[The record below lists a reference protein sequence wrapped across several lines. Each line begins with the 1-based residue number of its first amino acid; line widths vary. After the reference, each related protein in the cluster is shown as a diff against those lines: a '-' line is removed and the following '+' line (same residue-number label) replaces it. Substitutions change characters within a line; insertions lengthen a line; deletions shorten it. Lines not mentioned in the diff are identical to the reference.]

1 MVTHTNILDIS
12 TTSIYTNNDITIY
25 CVQQNDYPI
34 DLPACISH
42 EILFEVGLPIVNYN
56 GDAYF
61 MQLKHVAA
69 ITIAILKVV
78 H

>member
-12 TTSIYTNNDITIY
+12 TTSIYINNDITIY
-25 CVQQNDYPI
+25 CVQNDYPI
-34 DLPACISH
+34 DFPA
-42 EILFEVGLPIVNYN
+42 LFHKRFYLRWPANSKLQW
-56 GDAYF
+56 DAYF

-69 ITIAILKVV
+69 ITVTTIKFV